1 MKARAVFFDLD
12 GTLVDSLPAL
22 HKGVQL
28 LAEELKL
35 PDPGIERVGDMI
47 GGGVRVLVGRLIAW
61 WQTAAPECP
70 LPETEAA
77 LSRLVEL
84 WDAVGT
90 SAIRVYP
97 GVPEALSLLR
107 KAGIRTVLVTNK
119 ERKLTLALLEEK
131 GMSGLFDAV
140 VAGGDCAR
148 LKPYPDM
155 IERALALS
163 QTAPE
168 EALMVGDSRN
178 DALAAR
184 AAGVKA
190 LLVETGYNEGEPLAV
205 WGPSNGFENI
215 FPDAAAACG
224 AVLEGEAFR

>member
-1 MKARAVFFDLD
+1 
-12 GTLVDSLPAL
+12 
-22 HKGVQL
+22 
-28 LAEELKL
+28 
-35 PDPGIERVGDMI
+35 
-47 GGGVRVLVGRLIAW
+47 
-61 WQTAAPECP
+61 
-70 LPETEAA
+70 
-77 LSRLVEL
+77 
-84 WDAVGT
+84 
-90 SAIRVYP
+90 
-97 GVPEALSLLR
+97 
-107 KAGIRTVLVTNK
+107 
-119 ERKLTLALLEEK
+119 
-131 GMSGLFDAV
+131 MSGLFDAV

-215 FPDAAAACG
+215 FPDAAAHAAPFSRAKLSGECTH
-224 AVLEGEAFR
+224 AEAFQLPQSRGYGCSLSSAAFNGSRFCGKACTDSHL